1 MVCNEIFL
9 WISINILLKLNILY
23 VIFSDKVLYYETAFL
38 TFFSVFEYFY
48 MWEKHENVLTSSDK
62 ANVLREKLLFWKEK
76 MQWKMQMKLL
86 NYWKGT
92 NCIIVFLKKSY
103 KFEIDYTSILKSLLQ
118 TTHELHAK
126 CIVLNVHACMLT
138 NFHIMW
144 GKLKEIRNDRRL
156 ETRKST
162 MDIKAFCLT
171 SIVKIYNMYKNNKIK
186 LLFLFLSVIKF
197 FFLFVNINV
206 SLITEM

>member
-1 MVCNEIFL
+1 MLF
-9 WISINILLKLNILY
+9 
-23 VIFSDKVLYYETAFL
+23 FL
-38 TFFSVFEYFY
+38 TRFCIMKLHFLYFFSVFEYFY

-92 NCIIVFLKKSY
+92 NCIIVFLKNN
-103 KFEIDYTSILKSLLQ
+103 KFEIDCTSILKSLLQ
-118 TTHELHAK
+118 TTHELHTK
-126 CIVLNVHACMLT
+126 CIVLNVHACMLA

-144 GKLKEIRNDRRL
+144 RKLKEIRNDRRL

-162 MDIKAFCLT
+162 RDIKAFCLT

-197 FFLFVNINV
+197 FFSFC
-206 SLITEM
+206 